1 MPAPTLTRFTVVD
14 GRKSGMAELPIPLRV
29 QGSELYEVQ
38 VNVRGSSFT
47 TRVNGQII
55 DHWTN
60 ERFSA
65 GAVGLFSEPGAAIL
79 IGPVHVSYHNDFAGR
94 LCSFLIGFSR

>member
-1 MPAPTLTRFTVVD
+1 MPAPTLARFTVVD

-55 DHWTN
+55 DHWTD